1 MKKVSTLIEHCLT
14 SDVNPGNSATL
25 GVTNHLTPINNI
37 LTNIRNLYADVPIVV
52 AIAEDG
58 VSIKVHS
65 SRFVNRQECDKI
77 LYFGNVYRPALATY
91 IMQQGLDKINYVDL
105 GQYIVVYFSATDI
118 KAATPGLEA
127 APANEPDPINT
138 PNTAA
143 ADDKKDDKKKTKK
156 VKEGGEINNNDK
168 EIIVEGSDDD
178 KELTDITRS
187 KLIELLKSDDKVKSA
202 KQVEILVGQEMELPR
217 EFYFA
222 GLESSGEDGECIAL
236 RWKYQKRV
244 DVNATAEITKT
255 LIKFHAPGEK
265 AVCVPDFDKKSMF
278 NMPDEIKKLI
288 ENILEFADAHETDDP
303 AVYSIEDTEGGDDK
317 KDDKTNDKNDDK
329 TSDKKEEGSEG
340 GEDNKNKGG
349 DLLS

>member
-14 SDVNPGNSATL
+14 SDVNPGNAATL

-37 LTNIRNLYADVPIVV
+37 LTNIRNLYSDVPVVV
-52 AIAEDG
+52 AVAEDG
-58 VSIKVHS
+58 VSIKLHS
-65 SRFVNRQECDKI
+65 SKFVNKQECDKI
-77 LYFGNVYRPALATY
+77 IYFGNVYRPALATY
-91 IMQQGLDKINYVDL
+91 LFQQGLDKISYVDL

-118 KAATPGLEA
+118 KTAAPGLEA

-143 ADDKKDDKKKTKK
+143 PAEKDDKKKPKK
-156 VKEGGEINNNDK
+156 VKEDGEITNNDK
-168 EIIVEGSDDD
+168 EIIAEGSDDD
-178 KELTDITRS
+178 KELTDVTHS
-187 KLIELLKSDDKVKSA
+187 KLLELLKSDDKVKAA

-265 AVCVPDFDKKSMF
+265 SVCVPDFDKKSMF

-317 KDDKTNDKNDDK
+317 KDDKTSDKKD
-329 TSDKKEEGSEG
+329 DKKEEGSEG
-340 GEDNKNKGG
+340 GEDNKNDGG